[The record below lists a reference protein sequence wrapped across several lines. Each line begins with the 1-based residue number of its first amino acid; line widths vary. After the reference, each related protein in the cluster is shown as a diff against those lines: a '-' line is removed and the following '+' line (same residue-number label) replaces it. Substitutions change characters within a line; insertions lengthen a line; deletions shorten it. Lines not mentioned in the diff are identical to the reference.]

1 MRDVQSNPTGPGA
14 AEFAP
19 TDEWTAWFHQQRA
32 HVDAAMR
39 DHLADLR
46 ADESEHAKTLFDSIE
61 YSTAAGGK
69 RARPILVLESC
80 RLCGGDEALAI
91 PAAIAVECI
100 HAFSLIHDDL
110 PAMDDDD
117 LRRGQPTCHKKF
129 GEATA
134 ILTGDSLIVLAF
146 ELLTDY
152 TGDAA
157 TVAGLVRELAQGAGW
172 SGMIGGQM
180 SDLLGQSQPP
190 DPAVV
195 ERIHAKKT
203 ARLFESA
210 CRLGVMVGNGSEEQ
224 LAALGR
230 FGQMMGRAFQVADDL
245 LDVTSSEA
253 TLGKGVDKD
262 ASLGKQSY
270 PRCVGLEES
279 AALAQQH
286 VALAVEALAG
296 LGREADDLRAL
307 AAYAIDRKY

>member
-1 MRDVQSNPTGPGA
+1 MNPTCPNPSSIGDLLRR
-14 AEFAP
+14 FAP
-19 TDEWTAWFHQQRA
+19 AF
-32 HVDAAMR
+32 DARFDKMLSTSDGVPAEL
-39 DHLADLR
+39 LAAVRYSALAPGKRLR
-46 ADESEHAKTLFDSIE
+46 PYLVVRSCELV
-61 YSTAAGGK
+61 GGK
-69 RARPILVLESC
+69 SDQVWPV
-80 RLCGGDEALAI
+80 
-91 PAAIAVECI
+91 AAAVECV

-134 ILTGDSLIVLAF
+134 ILAGDALILLAF

-152 TGDAA
+152 TGDAI
-157 TVAGLVRELAQGAGW
+157 TVADLVRELAQGAGW

-190 DPAVV
+190 DRAVV
-195 ERIHAKKT
+195 ERIHAMKT

-210 CRLGVMVGNGSEEQ
+210 CRLGAIVGNASEEQ

-230 FGQMMGRAFQVADDL
+230 FGQMMGLAFQVADDL

-253 TLGKGVDKD
+253 ALGKGVRKD
-262 ASLGKQSY
+262 ADLGKQSY

-279 AALAQQH
+279 TTISQQN

-296 LGREADDLRAL
+296 FGRDADDLRGL
-307 AAYAIDRKY
+307 AAYTIDRKY